1 MDYQK
6 SSWVVNQLNMIRVW
20 PSGIKGIIKRIRY
33 VLRIIVKHDL
43 FDSVMT
49 FMVILNTVTLAL
61 DHYDMDPELS
71 E

>member
-1 MDYQK
+1 
-6 SSWVVNQLNMIRVW
+6 MIRVW
-20 PSGIKGIIKRIRY
+20 PTGIAGIIKRVRY